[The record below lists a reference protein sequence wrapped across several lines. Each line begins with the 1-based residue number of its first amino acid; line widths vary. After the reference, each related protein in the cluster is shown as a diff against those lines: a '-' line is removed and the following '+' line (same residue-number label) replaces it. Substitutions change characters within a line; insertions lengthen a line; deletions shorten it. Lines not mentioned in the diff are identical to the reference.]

1 MTVDTNKGDLT
12 VSLMDTLSVWS
23 FILEEVFSFFI
34 RFFAS
39 LLLHPAFQEEERNR
53 EVVPCCIISPLRSCC
68 WSGGLLVYIG
78 RAEYGSISKTLFL
91 CVCVAVLGLHCF
103 VQAFSGCS
111 EWGLPSCDARAS
123 HRGGYSCFQAQ
134 VLGTQ
139 SSVVA
144 ACGFSS

>member
-68 WSGGLLVYIG
+68 WSGGILVYIG

-91 CVCVAVLGLHCF
+91 LCVC
-103 VQAFSGCS
+103 GCA
-111 EWGLPSCDARAS
+111 G
-123 HRGGYSCFQAQ
+123 
-134 VLGTQ
+134 
-139 SSVVA
+139 SSLFCA
-144 ACGFSS
+144 GFFWLQRVGAP